1 MVSGKVSYKTLLCNN
16 DNYSMGKDWTAPYS
30 RGGCLVTGVTATIT
44 LTTQVECK
52 AVCRKA
58 YDICC
63 ETNRDADHSLL
74 DKCSHEN
81 DACLQKCPPAG
92 VTVNAKPYSSS
103 GTEYSEFNLVKFSD
117 GEYAIYPW
125 K

>member
-1 MVSGKVSYKTLLCNN
+1 MVTGKVTYATALCSD
-16 DNYSMGKDWTAPYS
+16 DNYSMGREWTGPY
-30 RGGCLVTGVTATIT
+30 RGSCIVTGITATIT

-92 VTVNAKPYSSS
+92 VTVNAKPYRPSG
-103 GTEYSEFNLVKFSD
+103 GTELSEFNLVPHYDKY
-117 GEYAIYPW
+117 EIYPW

>member
-1 MVSGKVSYKTLLCNN
+1 MGK
-16 DNYSMGKDWTAPYS
+16 KDWTAPYS

-44 LTTQVECK
+44 LATQVECK
-52 AVCRKA
+52 AGCRKA

-63 ETNRDADHSLL
+63 GTNRCVDHILL
-74 DKCSHEN
+74 NKCSDEY
-81 DACLQKCPPAG
+81 DTCLGKCPPAG
-92 VTVNAKPYSSS
+92 VTVVATPYSSS